1 MKISMYNMA
10 IDTFVPMLQ
19 DLSAVLDKGAEYS
32 RIRFFDLP
40 NARLAPDM
48 FTLTQQVQ
56 LACSHAADG
65 VARLV
70 GEKLRHFENDEK
82 TTDHLKIR
90 IKETVEHLGRT
101 TPAAFADAED
111 RDCSIFLPK
120 DKVIAMNGL
129 QFLRDWALPHFYF
142 HVVMT
147 YAILRHCGVVMGKED
162 YLDHIGGYIH
172 PGRP

>member
-32 RIRFFDLP
+32 RAKAFDLP

-48 FTLTQQVQ
+48 FPLTQQVQ

-70 GEKLRHFENDEK
+70 GEKLRRFENDEK
-82 TTDHLKIR
+82 TTGDLKIR
-90 IKETVEHLGRT
+90 IKGTVEHLGRT
-101 TPAAFADAED
+101 APAAFADAED
-111 RDCSIFLPK
+111 RDCSIFLPN
-120 DKVIAMNGL
+120 DMVISMNGL

-142 HVVMT
+142 HVVTT
-147 YAILRHCGVVMGKED
+147 YAILRHSGVAMGKED
-162 YLDHIGGYIH
+162 YLDHIGGYI
-172 PGRP
+172 RPRRP